1 MDGNG
6 GGGVSSSKSP
16 HPPPRPGRAF
26 PNGRRGGDP
35 ARRRRRRRAG
45 SGVPRR
51 RRAARAI
58 RAGHELP
65 CARRQ
70 LRAQNFPP
78 THTLHPPLPGAG
90 LPCRGAER
98 TRKLSPSPRRRL
110 FARPCM
116 GCAVTRAGGRAGSG
130 GGRAKPACAAP
141 EWPAGGGGAHRAAG
155 SGGMGGAGAA
165 VLRLLWGVGFSG
177 GGRVGDV
184 RGWRARLPFEA
195 AVKVAHASRSKVPSE
210 SL

>member
-1 MDGNG
+1 MDGTG

-141 EWPAGGGGAHRAAG
+141 EWPAVGGGG
-155 SGGMGGAGAA
+155 
-165 VLRLLWGVGFSG
+165 G
-177 GGRVGDV
+177 GGESASSGRRRRDGWGRR
-184 RGWRARLPFEA
+184 RGLEA
-195 AVKVAHASRSKVPSE
+195 AVGRGVFRRRTGR
-210 SL
+210 